1 MGAIKAKLES
11 FKQPKQLRA
20 PRGRKPQTVFGPS
33 KSKDLFKVNM
43 GQAYSMAN
51 RMVNAA
57 NRGERQMTTAR
68 IRTEKFGGRLNNA
81 GTVQGALDELNAQAD
96 QLLSGL
102 NTDEGGES

>member
-11 FKQPKQLRA
+11 FKQPKQLKA
-20 PRGRKPQTVFGPS
+20 PRSRRTQTVFGPS

-51 RMVNAA
+51 RMVNAEG
-57 NRGERQMTTAR
+57 RGQGRMALAQA
-68 IRTEKFGGRLNNA
+68 RTEKFGGRLNNA
-81 GTVQGALDELNAQAD
+81 ASIQDALDQLDAQAD

-102 NTDEGGES
+102 DDE

>member
-1 MGAIKAKLES
+1 MGAIKAKLDA
-11 FKQPKQLRA
+11 FKQPKQIRA

-43 GQAYSMAN
+43 GQAYSMAH
-51 RMVNAA
+51 RMVNAEESGQRKMA
-57 NRGERQMTTAR
+57 TAR

-81 GTVQGALDELNAQAD
+81 ASVQDALDQLDMQAD

-102 NTDEGGES
+102 DTE

>member
-1 MGAIKAKLES
+1 MGAIKAKLDA
-11 FKQPKQLRA
+11 FKQPKQLKA
-20 PRGRKPQTVFGPS
+20 PRSRRTQTVFGPS

-51 RMVNAA
+51 RMVNAD

-81 GTVQGALDELNAQAD
+81 ASVQDALDQLDAQAD

-102 NTDEGGES
+102 DDE